1 MDDDPFFRDP
11 NPDCYEETR
20 DNLRDFIFGDRWL
33 MGYCLEVAAL
43 AAIEKGEDACWD
55 LLDNCNCELLEGL
68 KVDCVNNPKAM
79 IEELLRLT
87 DP

>member
-1 MDDDPFFRDP
+1 MKRKNDEMDDDPFFRDP

-43 AAIEKGEDACWD
+43 AERCMLG
-55 LLDNCNCELLEGL
+55 
-68 KVDCVNNPKAM
+68 PT
-79 IEELLRLT
+79 R
-87 DP
+87 